1 MGKVVGVG
9 GPGPPLRADRRD
21 DAHPRCRAGGEVDR
35 PAHPGVAHVI
45 FHDPIDPAE
54 AHYNL
59 ARAYNMEH
67 QTEKAKDELFAA
79 LEAAPGYKP
88 ALKLYLELN
97 GPEKETPEAP
107 VKK

>member
-1 MGKVVGVG
+1 MDGKQHRELGELWLDQGNVAGAVREFAAVV
-9 GPGPPLRADRRD
+9 A
-21 DAHPRCRAGGEVDR
+21 
-35 PAHPGVAHVI
+35 
-45 FHDPIDPAE
+45 HDPIDPAE

-59 ARAYNMEH
+59 ARAYNLQH